1 MKTKQILI
9 VFFLAIFAIACNN
22 QSGENYTVSGEIKGI
37 AEGSHIQLIPVSHE
51 MEEPLADTLVVNGK
65 FTFKGSVE
73 EPRAVMLKVKDGY
86 GMKYI
91 MLDNSTHIK
100 VNGEITSSESNGNI
114 FYDFSNVVV
123 TGSPLTEYYTEQL
136 NVRERMDSL
145 HSAYM
150 TKYEG
155 VMKDLNA
162 ARNEKNQQA
171 IDSITATD
179 EYKGLEQAER
189 EFFTTVETSYNDIFM
204 ENKDTYWGPLLM
216 ITLMTYFAD
225 DQKTLYEE
233 FSPEAKGSF
242 YGQKVHAELYPA
254 GNLGSKVEE
263 FSVKD
268 QNGTETTF
276 AELRQAKKYILLD
289 FWASWCN
296 PCLKEIPHLKKLYSQ
311 YQDKGFEIVSISIDQ
326 KEDDWK
332 NKLEEVNL
340 PWPNYLDRNG
350 IATLYKVRAVPTMYL
365 VDEQGVLVAE
375 NLRGEELDNK
385 LAELFV
391 EK

>member
-1 MKTKQILI
+1 
-9 VFFLAIFAIACNN
+9 
-22 QSGENYTVSGEIKGI
+22 
-37 AEGSHIQLIPVSHE
+37 
-51 MEEPLADTLVVNGK
+51 
-65 FTFKGSVE
+65 
-73 EPRAVMLKVKDGY
+73 
-86 GMKYI
+86 
-91 MLDNSTHIK
+91 
-100 VNGEITSSESNGNI
+100 
-114 FYDFSNVVV
+114 
-123 TGSPLTEYYTEQL
+123 
-136 NVRERMDSL
+136 MDSL

-340 PWPNYLDRNG
+340 PWPNYLDRDG